1 MHKLR
6 NKSHID
12 ILNSMTNIVPK
23 GCSKPL
29 SKSIMRKMLVR
40 FSWDKYKVLE
50 FINSGEYVYSFI
62 ND

>member
-23 GCSKPL
+23 GCSEPL
-29 SKSIMRKMLVR
+29 SKSIIRKMLVR
-40 FSWDKYKVLE
+40 FNWDKYKVLE
-50 FINSGEYVYSFI
+50 FIDSGEYVYSFM